1 MTGSNAP
8 ETTADEKQGAD
19 KPGLGPFARLAVE
32 AGPLVVFF
40 VVNRMEGIMAG
51 TGAFMAATLVSV
63 VLSHRLDRRLPLMP
77 LISCGFV
84 MLFGGLTLALDDA
97 LFIKIKPTVV
107 NLLFAAVL
115 GIGLALKRPF
125 LKMLMGAMI
134 ELDDQGWRVLT
145 LRWAVFFVV
154 LAVLNEIVWRSMST
168 DAWVNFKVFA
178 LMPLTLLFGL
188 ANVPL
193 IMRHQ
198 VGGAEAGGGGARAR
212 EAAVEQAEDTLTN

>member
-1 MTGSNAP
+1 MTGPTAAEPDP
-8 ETTADEKQGAD
+8 EIAEKTDG

-40 VVNRMEGIMAG
+40 VVNRMDGIMAG
-51 TGAFMAATLVSV
+51 TAAFMAATLVSV
-63 VLSHRLDRRLPLMP
+63 VMSHRLDRRVPLMP

-84 MLFGGLTLALDDA
+84 LLFGGLTLALDDA

-115 GIGLALKRPF
+115 GAGLVLRRSF
-125 LKMLMGAMI
+125 LKMLMGAML
-134 ELDDQGWRVLT
+134 ELDDAGWRILT

-154 LAVLNEIVWRSMST
+154 LAALNEIVWRTMST

-188 ANVPL
+188 ANLPL
-193 IMRHQ
+193 ILRHQ
-198 VGGAEAGGGGARAR
+198 TGSADTRTAAEA
-212 EAAVEQAEDTLTN
+212 AAEQAEDTLTN